1 MSANAGKSACSLACS
16 MFLPRPAVRLSLM
29 IPPQTA
35 PVKTVSFYIV
45 GSASQSRS
53 SAATPRGSFWKDVA
67 TGSGEVEADLDT
79 AATWVHKAISDKAH
93 RYSTAQKHTMLLA
106 IDLRHLGVLVVPAF
120 VSAYLRVHGDDA
132 RDEFGFGGVWLI
144 GPTDDRCIRLGDS
157 RW

>member
-1 MSANAGKSACSLACS
+1 VFARVLDVLAS
-16 MFLPRPAVRLSLM
+16 TGS
-29 IPPQTA
+29 A
-35 PVKTVSFYIV
+35 PVVDDSAADSAGEDRVVLYRGERITIQIV
-45 GSASQSRS
+45 
-53 SAATPRGSFWKDVA
+53 AATPRGSFWKDVA

-106 IDLRHLGVLVVPAF
+106 IDLRHLGVLVMPAF
-120 VSAYLRVHGDDA
+120 VSAYLRVHGDDT